1 VPFIRYARDKR
12 GYESTYVMHA
22 YRPGQGPQR
31 ARVLYLFRTPA
42 HVKIGRKALEPEV
55 MEALEHTHP
64 DLSFDW
70 TNLPSE
76 RPIEP
81 SDPRDRERD
90 HRRSRPHP
98 RGAEAPAPRPTPAPP
113 PVIEDESPLGRV
125 VGAERAARLRA
136 RYTELMVRIGRRS
149 RTPEERDRLVERLQR
164 LNPEEWIDEAAVRA
178 VVFTVEAEWDAVAA
192 ELPGRRRGRRG
203 GRHHRE
209 GDSADSSAAPGDRPS
224 AGSSGIIEE
233 TGARG
238 RQDGGHDEADLALD
252 ADDPVAPGGSGGS
265 LRAEPAEPPRHND
278 AAGGGSTPG
287 DLDADQRVREPGPG
301 DFSGNR

>member
-42 HVKIGRKALEPEV
+42 HVKIGRRALEPEV

-76 RPIEP
+76 RPTEAF
-81 SDPRDRERD
+81 DPRDRERD
-90 HRRSRPHP
+90 YRRSRPHS
-98 RGAEAPAPRPTPAPP
+98 RGAEVPASRPAPAPA

-125 VGAERAARLRA
+125 VGAERAGRLRA
-136 RYTELMVRIGRRS
+136 RHTELMVRIGRRS
-149 RTPEERDRLVERLQR
+149 RTPEDRDRLVERLQR
-164 LNPEEWIDEAAVRA
+164 LNPEEWGDEAAVRA
-178 VVFTVEAEWDAVAA
+178 VVFTVEAEWDAIAA
-192 ELPGRRRGRRG
+192 ELPSRRRGRRG

-209 GDSADSSAAPGDRPS
+209 ADDAGAGPGVRRSAE
-224 AGSSGIIEE
+224 SSGIIEE
-233 TGARG
+233 AGPGG

-252 ADDPVAPGGSGGS
+252 ADDPLARGGRDGGLRPEPAGASAPGDPDSDDLVPEPGSGR
-265 LRAEPAEPPRHND
+265 L
-278 AAGGGSTPG
+278 
-287 DLDADQRVREPGPG
+287 
-301 DFSGNR
+301 SGNR

>member
-70 TNLPSE
+70 TNLSSE
-76 RPIEP
+76 RPTVA

-90 HRRSRPHP
+90 YRRSRPHA
-98 RGAEAPAPRPTPAPP
+98 RGAEVQAPRPAPAPAPE
-113 PVIEDESPLGRV
+113 IEDESPLGRV

-136 RYTELMVRIGRRS
+136 RYTELRVRIGRRS
-149 RTPEERDRLVERLQR
+149 RTPEDRDKLAERLQR
-164 LNPEEWIDEAAVRA
+164 LNPEDWGDEAAVRA
-178 VVFTVEAEWDAVAA
+178 VVFTVEAEWDAIAA
-192 ELPGRRRGRRG
+192 ELPSRRRGRRG
-203 GRHHRE
+203 GRHRRE
-209 GDSADSSAAPGDRPS
+209 ADGADTGAPFGVS
-224 AGSSGIIEE
+224 QSTGSSGIIEDA
-233 TGARG
+233 GPSG

-252 ADDPVAPGGSGGS
+252 ADDPLARGGRDGG
-265 LRAEPAEPPRHND
+265 LRPEPAAPA
-278 AAGGGSTPG
+278 AAGASGPA
-287 DLDADQRVREPGPG
+287 DLDSDDLVPEPGSG

>member
-76 RPIEP
+76 RPSE
-81 SDPRDRERD
+81 SHDPRDRDRD
-90 HRRSRPHP
+90 HRRARPHP
-98 RGAEAPAPRPTPAPP
+98 RGVEGPASRPAPP
-113 PVIEDESPLGRV
+113 PPPPEIEDESPLGRV
-125 VGAERAARLRA
+125 VGGERAARLRA
-136 RYTELMVRIGRRS
+136 RYTELTVRIARRS
-149 RTPEERDRLVERLQR
+149 RTPEDRDRLVERMQR
-164 LNPEEWIDEAAVRA
+164 LNPEDWADEAAVRA
-178 VVFTVEAEWDAVAA
+178 VVFTVEAEWDAIAA
-192 ELPGRRRGRRG
+192 ELPSRRRGRRG
-203 GRHHRE
+203 GRHRHDGAE
-209 GDSADSSAAPGDRPS
+209 AGSGAALRTRQP
-224 AGSSGIIEE
+224 AGSSGIIEDA
-233 TGARG
+233 GPRD
-238 RQDGGHDEADLALD
+238 RQDGSHDETDLALD
-252 ADDPVAPGGSGGS
+252 VGDTLVRGGGDGGLGS
-265 LRAEPAEPPRHND
+265 EPAGHD
-278 AAGGGSTPG
+278 GASVQG
-287 DLDADQRVREPGPG
+287 DLDADELVPGPGSG

>member
-76 RPIEP
+76 RPLDP
-81 SDPRDRERD
+81 SDPRDRD
-90 HRRSRPHP
+90 HRRSRPHS
-98 RGAEAPAPRPTPAPP
+98 RGAEAPAPRPAPPPP

-136 RYTELMVRIGRRS
+136 RYTELTVRIGRRS
-149 RTPEERDRLVERLQR
+149 RTPEERDRLAERLQR
-164 LNPEEWIDEAAVRA
+164 LNPEEWADEAAVRA

-192 ELPGRRRGRRG
+192 ELPSRRRGRRG
-203 GRHHRE
+203 GRHRRD
-209 GDSADSSAAPGDRPS
+209 GDGADSGTATAVTQA
-224 AGSSGIIEE
+224 AGSSGIIEDV
-233 TGARG
+233 GPQG
-238 RQDGGHDEADLALD
+238 RQDGVHDEADLALD
-252 ADDPVAPGGSGGS
+252 ADDPLARDGRDGG
-265 LRAEPAEPPRHND
+265 LRPEPAGPPNPS
-278 AAGGGSTPG
+278 APG
-287 DLDADQRVREPGPG
+287 DLDADDLVPEPGPG
-301 DFSGNR
+301 GFSSDR

>member
-90 HRRSRPHP
+90 HRRSRPHG
-98 RGAEAPAPRPTPAPP
+98 RGVEAPASRPAPAPP

-136 RYTELMVRIGRRS
+136 RYTELIVRIGRRS
-149 RTPEERDRLVERLQR
+149 RTPEDRDRLAERLQR
-164 LNPEEWIDEAAVRA
+164 LNPEDWADEAAVRA
-178 VVFTVEAEWDAVAA
+178 VAFTVEAEWDAIAA
-192 ELPGRRRGRRG
+192 ELPSRRRGRRG
-203 GRHHRE
+203 GRHRRD
-209 GDSADSSAAPGDRPS
+209 GDGADSAAASAVRQASGP
-224 AGSSGIIEE
+224 SGIIEDA
-233 TGARG
+233 GPRA
-238 RQDGGHDEADLALD
+238 RQDGAHDEADLALD
-252 ADDPVAPGGSGGS
+252 GDDPLARGGRDNG
-265 LRAEPAEPPRHND
+265 LRPEPAEPPSPS
-278 AAGGGSTPG
+278 APS
-287 DLDADQRVREPGPG
+287 DLDADDLDPEPGSG
-301 DFSGNR
+301 DFSSNG

>member
-42 HVKIGRKALEPEV
+42 HVKIGRRALEPEV

-81 SDPRDRERD
+81 SDSRERD
-90 HRRSRPHP
+90 QRRSRPHP
-98 RGAEAPAPRPTPAPP
+98 RGAEAPASRPAPAPP

-136 RYTELMVRIGRRS
+136 RYSELLVRITRRS
-149 RTPEERDRLVERLQR
+149 RTPEDRDRLVERLQR
-164 LNPEEWIDEAAVRA
+164 LNPEDWSDEAAVRA
-178 VVFTVEAEWDAVAA
+178 VVFTVEAEWDAIAA
-192 ELPGRRRGRRG
+192 ELPSRRRGRRG
-203 GRHHRE
+203 GRHRRD
-209 GDSADSSAAPGDRPS
+209 GDAAEAGSAFGPGPS
-224 AGSSGIIEE
+224 VGSSGIIEDA
-233 TGARG
+233 GPHG
-238 RQDGGHDEADLALD
+238 RQDGGHEEADLALD
-252 ADDPVAPGGSGGS
+252 ADDSFARGGNDGGLRPEPG
-265 LRAEPAEPPRHND
+265 APPRTS
-278 AAGGGSTPG
+278 AAGDPG
-287 DLDADQRVREPGPG
+287 HDADDALDSEPGSG
-301 DFSGNR
+301 DFSSDG

>member
-81 SDPRDRERD
+81 SDPRDRERE
-90 HRRSRPHP
+90 HRRSRPQS
-98 RGAEAPAPRPTPAPP
+98 RGAEAPASRPTPAPP

-125 VGAERAARLRA
+125 VGPNARRACAPA
-136 RYTELMVRIGRRS
+136 TRS
-149 RTPEERDRLVERLQR
+149 
-164 LNPEEWIDEAAVRA
+164 
-178 VVFTVEAEWDAVAA
+178 
-192 ELPGRRRGRRG
+192 
-203 GRHHRE
+203 
-209 GDSADSSAAPGDRPS
+209 
-224 AGSSGIIEE
+224 
-233 TGARG
+233 
-238 RQDGGHDEADLALD
+238 
-252 ADDPVAPGGSGGS
+252 
-265 LRAEPAEPPRHND
+265 
-278 AAGGGSTPG
+278 
-287 DLDADQRVREPGPG
+287 
-301 DFSGNR
+301 